1 MKGLEYMQDLIR
13 KQFYKQRSDFEITA
27 AERDKTQV
35 MPDGVEIQTDIP
47 YMSDGDKAHL
57 MDVYRPEGSGEVMLP
72 VVINIHGG
80 GLLIGNKEFNRF
92 FCARLCKLGYLVF
105 SIEYRLVP
113 DCMVYD
119 QFSDVC
125 NAFRYIQAHL
135 DKYNGDAKH
144 IYGVADSGGAYL
156 LTYTAAMS
164 KCRTLAKAA
173 HVKPH
178 KLSFRAIGLISG
190 MFYTNRFD
198 KIGMFLPAYLYGKN
212 YKKGRFAPY
221 VNPENPDIVTAL
233 PPCFLVTSRN
243 DHLKKYTLDFE
254 KALQKNNMPHELLCF
269 PHDKRLTHAFSV
281 FRPDLE
287 ESADTLAAMHK
298 FFEKH
303 K

>member
-1 MKGLEYMQDLIR
+1 MR
-13 KQFYKQRSDFEITA
+13 KQFYKQRSDFEVSA

-35 MPDGVEIQTDIP
+35 MPERIKVEKDIP
-47 YMSDGDKAHL
+47 YMNDGDKAHL
-57 MDVYRPEGSGEVMLP
+57 MDVYRPEGSENTVLP

-92 FCARLCKLGYLVF
+92 FCAKLSRLGYLVF

-135 DKYNGDAKH
+135 NDYNGDAEH

-156 LTYTAAMS
+156 LTYTAAMY
-164 KCRTLAKAA
+164 KNHALAKAA

-178 KLSFRAIGLISG
+178 NISFRALGLISG

-198 KIGMFLPAYLYGKN
+198 KIGLFLPAYLYGKN
-212 YKKGRFAPY
+212 YKKQHFAKY

-233 PPCFLVTSRN
+233 PPCFLVTSQN
-243 DHLKKYTLDFE
+243 DNLKKYTLDFE
-254 KALQKNNMPHELLCF
+254 KALTRRNVPHEYFCF
-269 PHDKRLTHAFSV
+269 PKDKRLTHAFSV
-281 FRPDLE
+281 FRPDYE
-287 ESADTLAAMHK
+287 ESMDTITAMHNY
-298 FFEKH
+298 FEKC

>member
-1 MKGLEYMQDLIR
+1 MQDLMR
-13 KQFYKQRSDFEITA
+13 KQFYKQRSDFELSA

-35 MPDGVEIQTDIP
+35 MPDGVEIQNDIP

-57 MDVYRPEGSGEVMLP
+57 MDIYRPEGSRDTILP
-72 VVINIHGG
+72 VIINIHGG

-92 FCARLCKLGYLVF
+92 FCAKLCKLGYLVF

-125 NAFRYIQAHL
+125 NAFKYIHAHL
-135 DKYNGDAKH
+135 DEYNGDASH

-156 LTYTAAMS
+156 LTYTTAMS
-164 KCRTLAKAA
+164 KRRAIARAA

-178 KLSFRAIGLISG
+178 SFSFRALGLISG

-198 KIGMFLPAYLYGKN
+198 KIGLFLPAYLYGKN

-233 PPCFLVTSRN
+233 PPCILVTSRN
-243 DHLKKYTLDFE
+243 DNLKRYTLDFE
-254 KALQKNNMPHELLCF
+254 QALLDNDMPHEILCF
-269 PHDKRLTHAFSV
+269 PPDKRLTHAFSV
-281 FRPDLE
+281 FRPDLK
-287 ESADTLAAMHK
+287 ESMDTIAEIHSYFEGHK
-298 FFEKH
+298 
-303 K
+303 